1 MTEFPALTALHTKA
15 LDRLKEVEAG
25 RGPDG
30 FGALLEVAR
39 YMAISEVCA
48 AIRKDFRSAAE
59 VETKP

>member
-1 MTEFPALTALHTKA
+1 
-15 LDRLKEVEAG
+15 LKEVEAG